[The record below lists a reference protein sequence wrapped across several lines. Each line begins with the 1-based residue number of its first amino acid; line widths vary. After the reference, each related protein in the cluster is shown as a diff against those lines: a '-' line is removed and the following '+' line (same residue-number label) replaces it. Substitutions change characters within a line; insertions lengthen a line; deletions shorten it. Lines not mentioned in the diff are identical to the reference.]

1 MRAPIFVVGMP
12 RSGTTLLSA
21 LLDAHSRIAITPET
35 HFYTRCGG
43 GRPGETTV
51 EDVWTRLRQQPGVQD
66 MQLTDEEIEGLWSQV
81 PAAERAVPSDL
92 LRALGTTYAAR
103 TGADT
108 WGEKT
113 PDHLAHVPT
122 LLRDFPRAAVLCIV
136 RDPRDVWLSLR
147 GMPWNEDS
155 LPEAA
160 WTWRRYAQK
169 SARWQETFPDRF
181 REVRYE
187 DLLVRPAHLL
197 REVTAWLGVSFEEQ
211 MLRFHQ
217 QEDGPAD
224 TGREP
229 WKVKTRRPI
238 DPSNKEKWRTQMSDA
253 ERAVVEWLAGPPL
266 RAHGYP
272 RPPLTVDGGFAREF
286 GRLLL
291 HTVRTIGARWRHW
304 WWTPK
309 RAPGDHTPEW
319 MRRRAAEEEP

>member
-43 GRPGETTV
+43 GQQGDGAV
-51 EDVWTRLRQQPGVQD
+51 EEVWNRLRQQPGVQD
-66 MQLTDEEIEGLWSQV
+66 MRLSEEEIERLWSQV
-81 PAAERAVPSDL
+81 QLVDRPGPSDL
-92 LRALGTTYAAR
+92 LRALGSTYADR
-103 TGADT
+103 TGADA

-122 LLRDFPRAAVLCIV
+122 ILRDFPRAAVLCIV

-169 SARWQETFPDRF
+169 STRWRETFPDRF

-187 DLLVRPAHLL
+187 DLLDEPADLL
-197 REVTAWLGVSFEEQ
+197 REVTAWLGVSYEER

-217 QEDGPAD
+217 QDDGPAD

-229 WKVKTRRPI
+229 WKAKTHRPI
-238 DPSNKEKWRTQMSDA
+238 DPSNKEKWRTQMTDA
-253 ERAVVEWLAGPPL
+253 ERAVIEWMAGSPL
-266 RAHGYP
+266 RRHGYP
-272 RPPLTVDGGFAREF
+272 RPPLTVDGGFVRELGRVLLRTAR
-286 GRLLL
+286 R
-291 HTVRTIGARWRHW
+291 VGARWGRRLR
-304 WWTPK
+304 TPR
-309 RAPGDHTPEW
+309 RAPDDHTPEW
-319 MRRRAAEEEP
+319 IRRRAGEDET